1 MKNEFVKQHPHTLGL
16 DNYTLIKYILGNKTN
31 KYLPLIVKQ
40 IHSISEDMMKK
51 YNGEINDEHVGYL
64 KKYGIENSVLG
75 VLPEK
80 HRLSVLWYLRNLS
93 EVGLDMKMLLEF
105 DEMMENNLIH
115 DTDLTTYDNFSKI
128 QEQLN
133 IAYTKKVLKEERSLV
148 DVVFENDEWLAIRPL
163 TFESSKKYG
172 AGTKW
177 CTTSENN
184 PHHFYRYSQ
193 SGVLIYLYNK
203 LNNRK
208 FGIHFNMEDEK
219 LRSHLGI
226 QIYDE
231 VDDRIDS
238 SDARIQ
244 FEIMDQLKKN
254 IGLESNEQA
263 QTTVNYI
270 QNNHPLIWERYWV
283 DYFEKGEAVAEVDFP
298 TNPVGLHQFEEGP
311 EIEMEL
317 VNNTVQHYDTHND
330 TIPTVSEEPQFLV
343 KGSHS
348 ESNELIDFVQQNIKP
363 KNWFQNFISKVLSN
377 RFEKLVMIGVP
388 TRRFGLEAVDK
399 TERMI
404 GETPGYK
411 LFLYPIYDGNE
422 LVITKL

>member
-40 IHSISEDMMKK
+40 IHSVSEDMMKK
-51 YNGEINDEHVGYL
+51 YQGEVNDEYVGYL
-64 KKYGIENSVLG
+64 KKYNLDDSVLG
-75 VLPEK
+75 VLPDK
-80 HRLSVLWYLRNLS
+80 HRLSVLWYFRNLS

-184 PHHFYRYSQ
+184 PHHFYRYSDM
-193 SGVLIYLYNK
+193 GVLIYLYNK

-208 FGIHFNMEDEK
+208 FGIHFNMEESK
-219 LRSHLGI
+219 FGI
-226 QIYDE
+226 QIYNE

-244 FEIMDQLKKN
+244 FEVMDQIKQN
-254 IGLESNEQA
+254 IGLEIGQPS
-263 QTTVNYI
+263 QTTVTYI
-270 QNNHPLIWERYWV
+270 KNVYPDIWERYWV
-283 DYFEKGEAVAEVDFP
+283 EYYDI
-298 TNPVGLHQFEEGP
+298 EEGGIRIHFGTNT
-311 EIEMEL
+311 EIQNIIEDQ
-317 VNNTVQHYDTHND
+317 TIDIPVQEHITYDND
-330 TIPTVSEEPQFLV
+330 IATFVSA
-343 KGSHS
+343 SYS
-348 ESNELIDFVQQNIKP
+348 ESSELIDFVKENIKP
-363 KNWFQNFISKVLSN
+363 KNWFQNFILKVFSN
-377 RFEKLVMIGVP
+377 QFEKLVMIGIP
-388 TRRFGLEAVDK
+388 TRRFGLESVDK
-399 TERMI
+399 TKRAI

>member
-1 MKNEFVKQHPHTLGL
+1 MKNEFVNQHPHTLGL
-16 DNYTLIKYILGNKTN
+16 DNYTLIKYILGTKTN

-40 IHSISEDMMKK
+40 IHQTSEDMMKR
-51 YNGEINDEHVGYL
+51 YNGEVNEEYMQYL
-64 KKYGIENSVLG
+64 EKYNLKNSVLG
-75 VLPEK
+75 VVPDK
-80 HRLSVLWYLRNLS
+80 HKLVVLWNFRNLG
-93 EVGLDMKMLLEF
+93 EVGLDLKMLLEF
-105 DEMMENNLIH
+105 DEMMENNLISE
-115 DTDLTTYDNFSKI
+115 TDISTYDSFTKI

-133 IAYTKKVLKEERSLV
+133 IAYTKKILKEERGLV
-148 DVVFENDEWLAIRPL
+148 DVVFENDEWLAVRPL
-163 TFESSKKYG
+163 TFEASKKYG

-184 PHHFYRYSQ
+184 PHHFYRYSK

-208 FGIHFNMEDEK
+208 FGIHFNMEEEK
-219 LRSHLGI
+219 LRSQVAI
-226 QIYDE
+226 QIYNE

-244 FEIMDQLKKN
+244 FEVMDQLKKN
-254 IGLESNEQA
+254 IGLESNEPA
-263 QTTVNYI
+263 QTTASYI
-270 QNNHPLIWERYWV
+270 QNNHPIIWKRYWV
-283 DYFEKGEAVAEVDFP
+283 DYFENTEEV
-298 TNPVGLHQFEEGP
+298 NLHAIPVGLHEVEEGP

-317 VNNTVQHYDTHND
+317 VNNTVEHYDTHND
-330 TIPTVSEEPQFLV
+330 TVPTVSEESQFFL
-343 KGSHS
+343 KESYS
-348 ESNELIDFVQQNIKP
+348 ESNELIDFVQHNIKP
-363 KNWFQNFISKVLSN
+363 KNWFQNLISKVSSN

-388 TRRFGLEAVDK
+388 TRRFGFEAVEK
-399 TERMI
+399 TKRAI

>member
-40 IHSISEDMMKK
+40 IHSVSEDMMKK
-51 YNGEINDEHVGYL
+51 YQGEVNDEYVGYL
-64 KKYGIENSVLG
+64 KKYNLDDSVLG
-75 VLPEK
+75 VLPDK
-80 HRLSVLWYLRNLS
+80 HRLSVLWYFRNLS

-184 PHHFYRYSQ
+184 PHHFYRYSDM
-193 SGVLIYLYNK
+193 GVLIYLYNK

-208 FGIHFNMEDEK
+208 FGIHFNMEES
-219 LRSHLGI
+219 RFGI
-226 QIYDE
+226 QIYNE

-244 FEIMDQLKKN
+244 FEVMDQIKQN
-254 IGLESNEQA
+254 IGLEIGQPS
-263 QTTVNYI
+263 QTTVTYI
-270 QNNHPLIWERYWV
+270 KNKYPDIWERYWV
-283 DYFEKGEAVAEVDFP
+283 EYYDI
-298 TNPVGLHQFEEGP
+298 EEGGIRIHFGTNT
-311 EIEMEL
+311 EIQNIIEDQ
-317 VNNTVQHYDTHND
+317 TIDIPVQEHITYDND
-330 TIPTVSEEPQFLV
+330 IATFVSA
-343 KGSHS
+343 SYS
-348 ESNELIDFVQQNIKP
+348 ESSELIDFVKENIKP
-363 KNWFQNFISKVLSN
+363 KNWFQNFILKVFSN
-377 RFEKLVMIGVP
+377 QFEKLVMIGIP
-388 TRRFGLEAVDK
+388 TRRFGLESVDK
-399 TERMI
+399 TKRAI

>member
-40 IHSISEDMMKK
+40 IHSVSEDMMKK
-51 YNGEINDEHVGYL
+51 YQGEVNDEYVGYL
-64 KKYGIENSVLG
+64 KKYNLEDSVLG
-75 VLPEK
+75 VLPDK
-80 HRLSVLWYLRNLS
+80 HRLSVLWYFRNLS

-184 PHHFYRYSQ
+184 PHHFYRYSDM
-193 SGVLIYLYNK
+193 GVLIYLYNK

-208 FGIHFNMEDEK
+208 FGIHFNMEESK
-219 LRSHLGI
+219 FGI
-226 QIYDE
+226 QIYNE

-244 FEIMDQLKKN
+244 FEVMDQIKQN
-254 IGLESNEQA
+254 IGLEIGQPS
-263 QTTVNYI
+263 QTTVTYI
-270 QNNHPLIWERYWV
+270 KNKYPDIWERYWV
-283 DYFEKGEAVAEVDFP
+283 EYYDI
-298 TNPVGLHQFEEGP
+298 EEGGIRIHFETNT
-311 EIEMEL
+311 EIQNIIEDQ
-317 VNNTVQHYDTHND
+317 TIDIPVQEHITYDND
-330 TIPTVSEEPQFLV
+330 IATFVS
-343 KGSHS
+343 SSYS
-348 ESNELIDFVQQNIKP
+348 ESSELIDFVKENIKP
-363 KNWFQNFISKVLSN
+363 KNWFQNFILKVFSN
-377 RFEKLVMIGVP
+377 QFEKLVMIGVP

-399 TERMI
+399 TKRAI

>member
-40 IHSISEDMMKK
+40 IHSVSEDMMKK
-51 YNGEINDEHVGYL
+51 YQGEVNDEYVGYL
-64 KKYGIENSVLG
+64 KKYNLEDSVLG
-75 VLPEK
+75 VLPDK
-80 HRLSVLWYLRNLS
+80 HRLSVLWYFRNLS

-184 PHHFYRYSQ
+184 PHHFYRYSDM
-193 SGVLIYLYNK
+193 GVLIYLYNK

-208 FGIHFNMEDEK
+208 FGIHFNMEESK
-219 LRSHLGI
+219 FGI
-226 QIYDE
+226 QIYNE

-244 FEIMDQLKKN
+244 FEVMDQIKQN
-254 IGLESNEQA
+254 IGLEIGQPS
-263 QTTVNYI
+263 QTTVTYI
-270 QNNHPLIWERYWV
+270 KNVYPDIWERYWV
-283 DYFEKGEAVAEVDFP
+283 EYYDI
-298 TNPVGLHQFEEGP
+298 EEGGIRIHFGTNT
-311 EIEMEL
+311 EIQNIIEDQ
-317 VNNTVQHYDTHND
+317 TIDIPVQEHITYDND
-330 TIPTVSEEPQFLV
+330 IATFVSA
-343 KGSHS
+343 SYS
-348 ESNELIDFVQQNIKP
+348 ESSELIDFVKENIKP
-363 KNWFQNFISKVLSN
+363 KNWFQNFILKVFSN
-377 RFEKLVMIGVP
+377 QFEKLVMIGIP
-388 TRRFGLEAVDK
+388 TRRFGLESVDK
-399 TERMI
+399 TKRAI

>member
-16 DNYTLIKYILGNKTN
+16 DNYTLIKYILGSKTN

-40 IHSISEDMMKK
+40 IHHTSENMMKR
-51 YNGEINDEHVGYL
+51 YSGEVNDEYVAYL
-64 KKYGIENSVLG
+64 KNYGIEDSVLG
-75 VLPEK
+75 VLPDK
-80 HRLSVLWYLRNLS
+80 HKLTVLWTLRNLS
-93 EVGLDMKMLLEF
+93 EFGLDMKSLMEF
-105 DEMMENNLIH
+105 DEMMENNLIQ

-184 PHHFYRYSQ
+184 PHHFYRYSDM
-193 SGVLIYLYNK
+193 GVLIYLYNK

-208 FGIHFNMEDEK
+208 FGIHFNMEES
-219 LRSHLGI
+219 RFGI
-226 QIYDE
+226 QIYNE

-244 FEIMDQLKKN
+244 FEVMDQIKQN
-254 IGLESNEQA
+254 IGLEIGQPSQS
-263 QTTVNYI
+263 TVTYI
-270 QNNHPLIWERYWV
+270 KNKYPDIWERYWV
-283 DYFEKGEAVAEVDFP
+283 EYYDI
-298 TNPVGLHQFEEGP
+298 EEGGIRVHFGTNT
-311 EIEMEL
+311 EIQNIIEEQ
-317 VNNTVQHYDTHND
+317 TIDIPVQEHITYDND
-330 TIPTVSEEPQFLV
+330 IATFVSA
-343 KGSHS
+343 SYS
-348 ESNELIDFVQQNIKP
+348 ESSELIDFVKENIKP
-363 KNWFQNFISKVLSN
+363 KNWFQNFILKVFSN
-377 RFEKLVMIGVP
+377 QFEKLVMIGIP
-388 TRRFGLEAVDK
+388 TRRFGLESIDK
-399 TERMI
+399 TKRAI

>member
-40 IHSISEDMMKK
+40 IHNVSEDMMKK
-51 YNGEINDEHVGYL
+51 YQGGVNDEYVGYL
-64 KKYGIENSVLG
+64 KNFNLEDSVLG
-75 VLPEK
+75 VLPDK
-80 HRLSVLWYLRNLS
+80 HRLSVLWYFRNLS

-115 DTDLTTYDNFSKI
+115 ETDLTKYDNFSKI

-133 IAYTKKVLKEERSLV
+133 IAYTKKILKEERSLV
-148 DVVFENDEWLAIRPL
+148 DVVFENDEWLSIRPL

-184 PHHFYRYSQ
+184 PHHFYRYSDM
-193 SGVLIYLYNK
+193 GVLIYLYNK

-208 FGIHFNMEDEK
+208 FGIHFNMEESK
-219 LRSHLGI
+219 SGSPFGI
-226 QIYDE
+226 QIYNE

-244 FEIMDQLKKN
+244 FEVMDQIKQN
-254 IGLESNEQA
+254 IGLEIGEPS
-263 QTTVNYI
+263 QTTVTYI
-270 QNNHPLIWERYWV
+270 KNKYPDIWERYW
-283 DYFEKGEAVAEVDFP
+283 AEY
-298 TNPVGLHQFEEGP
+298 
-311 EIEMEL
+311 
-317 VNNTVQHYDTHND
+317 YDTKEAAIRMINTQIQNIDEVQTIDIPIQEHITYDND
-330 TIPTVSEEPQFLV
+330 ISTVESV
-343 KGSHS
+343 SYS
-348 ESNELIDFVQQNIKP
+348 ESSELIDFVKENIKP
-363 KNWFQNFISKVLSN
+363 KNWFQNLMWKIFSN
-377 RFEKLVMIGVP
+377 QIEKLVMIGVP
-388 TRRFGLEAVDK
+388 TRRFGFEAIDK
-399 TERMI
+399 IKRMI
-404 GETPGYK
+404 GDTPGYK
-411 LFLYPIYDGNE
+411 LFLYPIYDGSE

>member
-1 MKNEFVKQHPHTLGL
+1 MKNEFVKQHPHTLGT

-40 IHSISEDMMKK
+40 IHSVSEDMMKK
-51 YNGEINDEHVGYL
+51 YQGEVNDEYVGYL
-64 KKYGIENSVLG
+64 KKYNLEDSVLG
-75 VLPEK
+75 VLPDK
-80 HRLSVLWYLRNLS
+80 HRLSVLWYFRNLS
-93 EVGLDMKMLLEF
+93 DVGLDMKMLLEF

-184 PHHFYRYSQ
+184 PHHFYRYSDM
-193 SGVLIYLYNK
+193 GVLIYLYNK

-208 FGIHFNMEDEK
+208 FGIHFNMEESK
-219 LRSHLGI
+219 FGI
-226 QIYDE
+226 QIYNE

-244 FEIMDQLKKN
+244 FEVMDQKKQN
-254 IGLESNEQA
+254 IGVEIGQPS
-263 QTTVNYI
+263 QTTVTYI
-270 QNNHPLIWERYWV
+270 KNKYPDIWERYWV
-283 DYFEKGEAVAEVDFP
+283 EYYDI
-298 TNPVGLHQFEEGP
+298 EEGGIRIHFGTNT
-311 EIEMEL
+311 EIQNIIEDQTIDIPVQEHITYDNDIATL
-317 VNNTVQHYDTHND
+317 VSASY
-330 TIPTVSEEPQFLV
+330 
-343 KGSHS
+343 S
-348 ESNELIDFVQQNIKP
+348 ESSELIDFVKENIKP
-363 KNWFQNFISKVLSN
+363 KNWFQNFILKVFSN
-377 RFEKLVMIGVP
+377 QFEKLVMIGIP
-388 TRRFGLEAVDK
+388 TRRFGLESVDK
-399 TERMI
+399 TKRAI

>member
-40 IHSISEDMMKK
+40 IHSVSEDMMKK
-51 YNGEINDEHVGYL
+51 YQGEVNDEYVGYL
-64 KKYGIENSVLG
+64 KKYNLEDSVLG
-75 VLPEK
+75 VLPDK
-80 HRLSVLWYLRNLS
+80 HRLSVLWYFRNLS

-184 PHHFYRYSQ
+184 PHHFYRYSDM
-193 SGVLIYLYNK
+193 GVLIYLYNK

-208 FGIHFNMEDEK
+208 FGIHFNMEESK
-219 LRSHLGI
+219 FGI
-226 QIYDE
+226 QIYNE

-244 FEIMDQLKKN
+244 FEVMDQIKQN
-254 IGLESNEQA
+254 IGLEIGQPS
-263 QTTVNYI
+263 QTTVTYI
-270 QNNHPLIWERYWV
+270 KNKYPDIWERYWV
-283 DYFEKGEAVAEVDFP
+283 EYYDI
-298 TNPVGLHQFEEGP
+298 EEGGIRIHFETNT
-311 EIEMEL
+311 EIQNIIEDQ
-317 VNNTVQHYDTHND
+317 TIDIPVQEHITYDND
-330 TIPTVSEEPQFLV
+330 IATFVS
-343 KGSHS
+343 SSYS
-348 ESNELIDFVQQNIKP
+348 ESSELIDFVKENIKP
-363 KNWFQNFISKVLSN
+363 KNWFQNFILKVFSN
-377 RFEKLVMIGVP
+377 QFEKLVMIGIP
-388 TRRFGLEAVDK
+388 TRRFGLESVDK
-399 TERMI
+399 TKRAI

>member
-40 IHSISEDMMKK
+40 IHSVSEDMMKK
-51 YNGEINDEHVGYL
+51 YQGEVNDEYVGYL
-64 KKYGIENSVLG
+64 KKYNLEDSVLG
-75 VLPEK
+75 VLPDK
-80 HRLSVLWYLRNLS
+80 HRLSVLWYFRNLS

-184 PHHFYRYSQ
+184 PHHFYRYSDM
-193 SGVLIYLYNK
+193 GVLIYLYNK

-208 FGIHFNMEDEK
+208 FGIHFNMEESK
-219 LRSHLGI
+219 FGI
-226 QIYDE
+226 QIYNE

-244 FEIMDQLKKN
+244 FEVMDQIKQN
-254 IGLESNEQA
+254 IGLEIGQPSQS
-263 QTTVNYI
+263 TVTYI
-270 QNNHPLIWERYWV
+270 KNKYPDIWERYWV
-283 DYFEKGEAVAEVDFP
+283 EYYDI
-298 TNPVGLHQFEEGP
+298 EEGGIRIHFGTNT
-311 EIEMEL
+311 EIQNIIEDQ
-317 VNNTVQHYDTHND
+317 TIDIPVQEHITYDND
-330 TIPTVSEEPQFLV
+330 IATFVSA
-343 KGSHS
+343 SYS
-348 ESNELIDFVQQNIKP
+348 ESSELIDFVKENIKP
-363 KNWFQNFISKVLSN
+363 KNWFQNFILKVFSN
-377 RFEKLVMIGVP
+377 QFEKLVMIGIP
-388 TRRFGLEAVDK
+388 TRRFGLESVDK
-399 TERMI
+399 TKRAI

>member
-40 IHSISEDMMKK
+40 IHSVSEDMMKK
-51 YNGEINDEHVGYL
+51 YQGEVNDEYVGYL
-64 KKYGIENSVLG
+64 KKYNLEDSVLG
-75 VLPEK
+75 VLPDK
-80 HRLSVLWYLRNLS
+80 HRLSVLWYFRNLS

-184 PHHFYRYSQ
+184 PHHFYRYSDM
-193 SGVLIYLYNK
+193 GVLIYLYNK

-208 FGIHFNMEDEK
+208 FGIHFNMEESK
-219 LRSHLGI
+219 FGI
-226 QIYDE
+226 QIYNE

-244 FEIMDQLKKN
+244 FEVMDQIKQN
-254 IGLESNEQA
+254 IGLEIGQPS
-263 QTTVNYI
+263 QTTVTYI
-270 QNNHPLIWERYWV
+270 KNKYPDIWERYWV
-283 DYFEKGEAVAEVDFP
+283 EYYDI
-298 TNPVGLHQFEEGP
+298 EEGGIRIHFGTNT
-311 EIEMEL
+311 EIQNIIEDQ
-317 VNNTVQHYDTHND
+317 TIDIPVQEHITYDND
-330 TIPTVSEEPQFLV
+330 IATLLS
-343 KGSHS
+343 SSYS
-348 ESNELIDFVQQNIKP
+348 ESSELIDFVKENIKP
-363 KNWFQNFISKVLSN
+363 KNWFQNFILKVFSN
-377 RFEKLVMIGVP
+377 QFEKLVMIGIP
-388 TRRFGLEAVDK
+388 TRRFGLESVDK
-399 TERMI
+399 TKRAI

>member
-16 DNYTLIKYILGNKTN
+16 DNYTLIKYILGTKTN

-40 IHSISEDMMKK
+40 IHQTSEDMMKR
-51 YNGEINDEHVGYL
+51 YNSEIQEEYMNYL
-64 KKYGIENSVLG
+64 EKYGIKNSVFG
-75 VLPEK
+75 VVPDK
-80 HRLSVLWYLRNLS
+80 HKLVVLWNLRNLG
-93 EVGLDMKMLLEF
+93 ELGLDLKMLLEF
-105 DEMMENNLIH
+105 DEMMENNLISE
-115 DTDLTTYDNFSKI
+115 TDISTYDNFTKI

-133 IAYTKKVLKEERSLV
+133 IAYTKKILKEERGLV
-148 DVVFENDEWLAIRPL
+148 DIVFENDEWLAVRPL
-163 TFESSKKYG
+163 TFEASKKYG

-177 CTTSENN
+177 CTTSEDN

-208 FGIHFNMEDEK
+208 FGIHFNMEEEK
-219 LRSHLGI
+219 SRSQVAI
-226 QIYDE
+226 QIYNE

-244 FEIMDQLKKN
+244 FEVMDQLKKN
-254 IGLESNEQA
+254 IGLQSNEPA
-263 QTTVNYI
+263 QTTANYI
-270 QNNHPLIWERYWV
+270 QNNHPLIWKRYWV
-283 DYFEKGEAVAEVDFP
+283 DYFESSKEVHLH
-298 TNPVGLHQFEEGP
+298 TIPVGLHEVEEGP
-311 EIEMEL
+311 EIEIEL
-317 VNNTVQHYDTHND
+317 VNNTVQHHDTYND
-330 TIPTVSEEPQFLV
+330 TIPTVFEESQILFEE
-343 KGSHS
+343 SYS

-399 TERMI
+399 TKRAI

>member
-40 IHSISEDMMKK
+40 IHNVSEDMMKK
-51 YNGEINDEHVGYL
+51 YQGEVNDEYVGYL
-64 KKYGIENSVLG
+64 KKYNLEDSVLG
-75 VLPEK
+75 VLPDK
-80 HRLSVLWYLRNLS
+80 HRLSVLWYFRNLS

-184 PHHFYRYSQ
+184 PHHFYRYSDM
-193 SGVLIYLYNK
+193 GVLIYLYNK

-208 FGIHFNMEDEK
+208 FGIHFNMEESK
-219 LRSHLGI
+219 FGI
-226 QIYDE
+226 QIYNE

-244 FEIMDQLKKN
+244 FEVMDQIKQN
-254 IGLESNEQA
+254 IGLEIGQPS
-263 QTTVNYI
+263 QTTVTYI
-270 QNNHPLIWERYWV
+270 KNKYPDIWERYWV
-283 DYFEKGEAVAEVDFP
+283 DYFDNTKAFSI
-298 TNPVGLHQFEEGP
+298 QEESVVMGP
-311 EIEMEL
+311 EIEVEMVDNQL
-317 VNNTVQHYDTHND
+317 QLYGTYND
-330 TIPTVSEEPQFLV
+330 TVPTMTEGTEETQFLV
-343 KGSHS
+343 KESHS

-399 TERMI
+399 TKRAI

-411 LFLYPIYDGNE
+411 LFLYQIYDGNE

>member
-40 IHSISEDMMKK
+40 IHNVSEDMMKK
-51 YNGEINDEHVGYL
+51 YQGEVNDEYVGYL
-64 KKYGIENSVLG
+64 KKFNLEDSVLG
-75 VLPEK
+75 VLPDK
-80 HRLSVLWYLRNLS
+80 HRLSVLWYFRNLS

-115 DTDLTTYDNFSKI
+115 ETDLTKYDNFSKI

-133 IAYTKKVLKEERSLV
+133 IAYTKKILKEERSLV

-184 PHHFYRYSQ
+184 PHHFYRYSDM
-193 SGVLIYLYNK
+193 GVLIYLYNK

-208 FGIHFNMEDEK
+208 FGIHFNMEESK
-219 LRSHLGI
+219 SGSPFGI
-226 QIYDE
+226 QIYNE
-231 VDDRIDS
+231 VDHRIDS

-244 FEIMDQLKKN
+244 FEVMDQIKQN
-254 IGLESNEQA
+254 IGLEIGEPS
-263 QTTVNYI
+263 QTTVTYI
-270 QNNHPLIWERYWV
+270 KNKYPDIWERYWV
-283 DYFEKGEAVAEVDFP
+283 EYYDI
-298 TNPVGLHQFEEGP
+298 EEGGIRIHFGTNT
-311 EIEMEL
+311 EIE
-317 VNNTVQHYDTHND
+317 NTVEEQTIDIPVQEHITYDDNIATFES
-330 TIPTVSEEPQFLV
+330 VSY
-343 KGSHS
+343 S
-348 ESNELIDFVQQNIKP
+348 ESSELIEFVKENIKT
-363 KNWFQNFISKVLSN
+363 KNWFQNFILKVFSN
-377 RFEKLVMIGVP
+377 QFEKLVMIGVP
-388 TRRFGLEAVDK
+388 TRRFGLESVDK
-399 TERMI
+399 TKRAI
-404 GETPGYK
+404 GDTPGYK
-411 LFLYPIYDGNE
+411 LFFYPIYDGKE

>member
-40 IHSISEDMMKK
+40 IHNVSEDMMKK
-51 YNGEINDEHVGYL
+51 YQGEVNDEYVGYL
-64 KKYGIENSVLG
+64 KKFNLEDSVLG
-75 VLPEK
+75 VLPDK
-80 HRLSVLWYLRNLS
+80 HRLSVLWYFRNLS

-115 DTDLTTYDNFSKI
+115 ETDLTKYDNFSKI

-133 IAYTKKVLKEERSLV
+133 IAYTKKILKEERSLV
-148 DVVFENDEWLAIRPL
+148 DVVFENDEWLSIRPL

-184 PHHFYRYSQ
+184 PHHFYRYSDM
-193 SGVLIYLYNK
+193 GVLIYLYNK

-208 FGIHFNMEDEK
+208 FGIHFNMEESK
-219 LRSHLGI
+219 SGSPFVMR
-226 QIYDE
+226 IYNE

-244 FEIMDQLKKN
+244 FEVMDQIKQN
-254 IGLESNEQA
+254 IGLEIGEPS
-263 QTTVNYI
+263 QTTVTYI
-270 QNNHPLIWERYWV
+270 KNKYPDIWERYWV
-283 DYFEKGEAVAEVDFP
+283 EYYDI
-298 TNPVGLHQFEEGP
+298 EEGGIRIHFATNT
-311 EIEMEL
+311 EIENIIEDQ
-317 VNNTVQHYDTHND
+317 TIDIPVQEHITYDND
-330 TIPTVSEEPQFLV
+330 IATFESVSY
-343 KGSHS
+343 S
-348 ESNELIDFVQQNIKP
+348 ESSELIEFVKENIKT
-363 KNWFQNFISKVLSN
+363 KNWFQNFILKVFSN
-377 RFEKLVMIGVP
+377 QFEKLVMIGVP
-388 TRRFGLEAVDK
+388 TRRFGLESIDK
-399 TERMI
+399 TKRAI

-411 LFLYPIYDGNE
+411 FFLYPIYDGNE

>member
-40 IHSISEDMMKK
+40 IHSVSEDMMKK
-51 YNGEINDEHVGYL
+51 YQGEVNDEYVGYL
-64 KKYGIENSVLG
+64 KKYNLEDSVLG
-75 VLPEK
+75 VLPDK
-80 HRLSVLWYLRNLS
+80 HRLSVLWYFRNLS

-184 PHHFYRYSQ
+184 PHHFYRYSDM
-193 SGVLIYLYNK
+193 GVLIYLYNK

-208 FGIHFNMEDEK
+208 FGIHFNMEESK
-219 LRSHLGI
+219 FGI
-226 QIYDE
+226 QIYNE

-244 FEIMDQLKKN
+244 FEVMDQIKQN
-254 IGLESNEQA
+254 IGLEIGQPS
-263 QTTVNYI
+263 QTTVTYI
-270 QNNHPLIWERYWV
+270 KNKYPDIWERYWV
-283 DYFEKGEAVAEVDFP
+283 EYYDI
-298 TNPVGLHQFEEGP
+298 EEGGIRIHFGTNT
-311 EIEMEL
+311 EIQNIIEDQ
-317 VNNTVQHYDTHND
+317 TIDIPVQEHITYDND
-330 TIPTVSEEPQFLV
+330 IATFVSA
-343 KGSHS
+343 SYS
-348 ESNELIDFVQQNIKP
+348 ESSELIDFVKENIKP
-363 KNWFQNFISKVLSN
+363 KNWFQNFILKVFSN
-377 RFEKLVMIGVP
+377 QFEKLVMIGVP

-399 TERMI
+399 TKRAI

>member
-16 DNYTLIKYILGNKTN
+16 DYHTLIKYILGNKTN

-40 IHSISEDMMKK
+40 IHNVSEDMMKR
-51 YNGEINDEHVGYL
+51 YHGEVNDEYVAYL
-64 KKYGIENSVLG
+64 KKYSIEDSVLG
-75 VLPEK
+75 VLPDK
-80 HRLSVLWYLRNLS
+80 HKLIVLWKLRNLG
-93 EVGLDMKMLLEF
+93 EFELDLKMLLEF
-105 DEMMENNLIH
+105 DEMMENNLISE
-115 DTDLTTYDNFSKI
+115 TDISTYDSFTKI
-128 QEQLN
+128 REQLN
-133 IAYTKKVLKEERSLV
+133 IAYTKKILKEERGLV
-148 DVVFENDEWLAIRPL
+148 DVVFENEEWLAIRPL
-163 TFESSKKYG
+163 TFEASKKYG

-208 FGIHFNMEDEK
+208 FGTHFNMEEEK
-219 LRSHLGI
+219 LGTQVSI
-226 QIYDE
+226 QIYNE

-244 FEIMDQLKKN
+244 FEVMDQLKKN
-254 IGLESNEQA
+254 IGLELGQPS
-263 QTTVNYI
+263 QTTATYI
-270 QNNHPLIWERYWV
+270 QNKYPDIWERYWV
-283 DYFEKGEAVAEVDFP
+283 DYFDNTKDFSIQEEAVEM
-298 TNPVGLHQFEEGP
+298 GP
-311 EIEMEL
+311 EIEVEMVDNQL
-317 VNNTVQHYDTHND
+317 YGTYND
-330 TIPTVSEEPQFLV
+330 TVPTMTEGTEETQFLV
-343 KGSHS
+343 KESHS

-399 TERMI
+399 TKRAI

>member
-16 DNYTLIKYILGNKTN
+16 DYHTLIKYILGNKTN

-40 IHSISEDMMKK
+40 IHNVSEDMMKR
-51 YNGEINDEHVGYL
+51 YHGEVNDEYVAYL
-64 KKYGIENSVLG
+64 KKYSIEDSVLG
-75 VLPEK
+75 VLPDK
-80 HRLSVLWYLRNLS
+80 HKLIVLWNLRNLG
-93 EVGLDMKMLLEF
+93 EFGLDLKMLLEF
-105 DEMMENNLIH
+105 DEMMENNLISE
-115 DTDLTTYDNFSKI
+115 TDVSTYGSFSKI

-133 IAYTKKVLKEERSLV
+133 IAYTKKILKEERGLV
-148 DVVFENDEWLAIRPL
+148 DVVFENEEWLAIRPL
-163 TFESSKKYG
+163 TFEASKKYG

-208 FGIHFNMEDEK
+208 FGIHFNMEEVK
-219 LRSHLGI
+219 LGTQVSI
-226 QIYDE
+226 QIYNE

-244 FEIMDQLKKN
+244 FEVMDQLKKN
-254 IGLESNEQA
+254 IGLEPGQPSQS
-263 QTTVNYI
+263 TTTYI

-283 DYFEKGEAVAEVDFP
+283 DYFDNTKEIPIQLETVEMGLGIEEEMVD
-298 TNPVGLHQFEEGP
+298 NQLQ
-311 EIEMEL
+311 I
-317 VNNTVQHYDTHND
+317 YDTYND
-330 TIPTVSEEPQFLV
+330 TVPTMTEGTEETQLLV
-343 KGSHS
+343 KESHS
-348 ESNELIDFVQQNIKP
+348 ESNELIDFVKQNIKP

-399 TERMI
+399 TKRAI